1 MKKIGFVGLGNM
13 GKGMATNLQKSGFQV
28 LAYDVDTDKLKEL
41 KKEGIQA
48 CESAQ
53 EVTKEVDEAILT
65 MVVNQEQT
73 EDVIFGEKGV
83 ASAERKD
90 ITVVV
95 MSTLN
100 PTVIEDIEK
109 KANEY
114 DINIFDAPV
123 SGSLSGAEN
132 GTLAIFASGKK
143 SLNDTL
149 KPYFEALGE
158 NVFELGEEIGAGQAA
173 KLSNNLLLGIHMA
186 GMSEAIRFAQNYDI
200 KEDELLD
207 IVKVSTGDSWVAN
220 NWEEVKEFNNNG
232 TVDVIYKD
240 LTSVMTEATQHKIF
254 IPVSGLVLN
263 ELHNAMD
270 KQD

>member
-41 KKEGIQA
+41 EKEGIQA

-100 PTVIEDIEK
+100 PTMIENIEK
-109 KANEY
+109 KAKEY

-158 NVFELGEEIGAGQAA
+158 NVFELGEEIGAAQAA

-240 LTSVMTEATQHKIF
+240 LTSVMTEATQHKTF
-254 IPVSGLVLN
+254 VPVSGLVLN
-263 ELHNAMD
+263 ELHNAMN